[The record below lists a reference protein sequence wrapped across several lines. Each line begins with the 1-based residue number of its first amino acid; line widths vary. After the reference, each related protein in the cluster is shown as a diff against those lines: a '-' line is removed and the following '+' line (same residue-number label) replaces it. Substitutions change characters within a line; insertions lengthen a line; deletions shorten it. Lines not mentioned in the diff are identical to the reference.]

1 MQGFWLTLAW
11 GLGSLFAVSVL
22 VALVEYLRQGAVP
35 PRPVESPRPRALT
48 VDLDVDALPD
58 APDAPAAAPPA
69 AAPPAEPRVV
79 MTEVLNRLQ
88 QARAEAPWV
97 ETTPMVLAPREAAN
111 SARAEPPASAT
122 PQTPA

>member
-48 VDLDVDALPD
+48 VDVDVDALPD
-58 APDAPAAAPPA
+58 EPVAAPAAAAPA
-69 AAPPAEPRVV
+69 AEPRVV
-79 MTEVLNRLQ
+79 MTEVLSRLQ

-97 ETTPMVLAPREAAN
+97 ETTPMVLAPRQAAD
-111 SARAEPPASAT
+111 ATAAAPPASAT